1 MSDTPSSRLVKLR
14 NAFFSGAILL
24 APLAVT
30 LWAFSKIIDLVGGT
44 FRPVFFFY
52 VPSAVRDRP
61 SLEIVWDILA
71 TILVVVLVTFLGA
84 VSRAVFGKV
93 FVNAAEHVI
102 QSIPGVSAVYN
113 TVKQVVDTFG
123 TQSRSMYNKVVL
135 VEFPRK
141 GVWTI
146 AFLTT
151 KGQGEAQAKT
161 GAEVWTVYVP
171 TTPNPT
177 GGYMIMLPAS
187 EVIEL
192 EMSVGDGM
200 KMLISGGA
208 FMPAWNAAP
217 QAIAL
222 PDAGGSVAARSPL
235 HAQHGGLP
243 PEASQAA
250 GGDVRRSRRSAGEGG

>member
-1 MSDTPSSRLVKLR
+1 MTEPPSSRLVKLR

-24 APLAVT
+24 APLLVT
-30 LWAFSKIIDLVGGT
+30 LWALSKIIEMVGGT

-52 VPSAVRDRP
+52 LPDSVRDRP
-61 SLEIVWDILA
+61 SLEVVWDILA
-71 TILVVVLVTFLGA
+71 TLIVVVLVTLLGY
-84 VSRAVFGKV
+84 VSRAVLGKV
-93 FVNAAEHVI
+93 FVKGAERLI
-102 QSIPGVSAVYN
+102 QGIPGVSAVYN
-113 TVKQVVDTFG
+113 SVKQVVDTFG
-123 TQSRSMYNKVVL
+123 TQGGSTYNKVVL

-141 GVWTI
+141 GVWTL

-151 KGQGEAQAKT
+151 KIQGEAQTKT
-161 GAEVWTVYVP
+161 GQPLWTVYVP

-208 FMPAWNAAP
+208 FMPHWT
-217 QAIAL
+217 
-222 PDAGGSVAARSPL
+222 AGGVSGRSP
-235 HAQHGGLP
+235 
-243 PEASQAA
+243 
-250 GGDVRRSRRSAGEGG
+250 DEGR

>member
-1 MSDTPSSRLVKLR
+1 LGGKARFDLGLLRHYGWWIMTAPPSSRLVKIR
-14 NAFFSGAILL
+14 NAFFSGAVLL
-24 APLAVT
+24 APLVVT
-30 LWAFSKIIDLVGGT
+30 LWAFRQIIDLVGGP

-52 VPSAVRDRP
+52 LPESIRNRT
-61 SLEIVWDILA
+61 SLDVVWDILA
-71 TILVVVLVTFLGA
+71 TLVVVALVTLLGY

-93 FVNAAEHVI
+93 FLNTGERLI

-113 TVKQVVDTFG
+113 SVKQVIDTFG
-123 TQSRSMYNKVVL
+123 TQGRNTYNKVVL

-141 GVWTI
+141 GAWTL

-151 KGQGEAQAKT
+151 KNQGEAQAKT
-161 GAEVWTVYVP
+161 GRSVWTVYVP

-208 FMPAWNAAP
+208 FIPPWTPDDPAR
-217 QAIAL
+217 AL
-222 PDAGGSVAARSPL
+222 GQPVPRSL
-235 HAQHGGLP
+235 G
-243 PEASQAA
+243 
-250 GGDVRRSRRSAGEGG
+250 